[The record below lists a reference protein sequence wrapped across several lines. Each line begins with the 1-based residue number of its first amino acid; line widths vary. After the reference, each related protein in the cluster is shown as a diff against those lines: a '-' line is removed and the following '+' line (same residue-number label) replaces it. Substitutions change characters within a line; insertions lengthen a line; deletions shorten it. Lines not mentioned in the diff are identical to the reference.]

1 MVRAI
6 GRRAARALAFC
17 LVTAFA
23 ASGCNA
29 KSQVVCDKLDGC
41 GLLSGS
47 AEECVETI
55 RRGFA
60 EEGVDGEKLTLC
72 IDCASIKFCDELRQ
86 GLCADSCAE
95 VLEELRQ
102 SGVLPARASDAGA
115 E

>member
-1 MVRAI
+1 M
-6 GRRAARALAFC
+6 ARSLAFC
-17 LVTAFA
+17 LVTAPWA
-23 ASGCNA
+23 IACNA
-29 KSQVVCDKLDGC
+29 KSQVVCDKLHGC

-55 RRGFA
+55 RLGFA
-60 EEGVDGEKLTLC
+60 EDGVDGEKLTLC

-86 GLCADSCAE
+86 GLCEDSCAQ

-115 E
+115 Q